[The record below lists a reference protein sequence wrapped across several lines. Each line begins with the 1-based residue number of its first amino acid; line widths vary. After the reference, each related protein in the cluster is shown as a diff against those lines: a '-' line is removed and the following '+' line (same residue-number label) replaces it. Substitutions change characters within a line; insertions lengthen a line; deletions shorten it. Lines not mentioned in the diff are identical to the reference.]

1 MLAAG
6 YPLGARRRNA
16 PADCVNERG
25 LQCRPFEERLKGFE
39 PSTFCMASRT
49 WGRNLVTNCL
59 QSGSFWRAR
68 AVTVAR
74 EFTPIYDGLGTEWG
88 PGRETGVDSARP
100 LTCAARHAPA
110 PVFGRSS
117 RSSGDEDAKRIGR
130 FKPH

>member
-1 MLAAG
+1 M
-6 YPLGARRRNA
+6 
-16 PADCVNERG
+16 
-25 LQCRPFEERLKGFE
+25 GFE
-39 PSTFCMASRT
+39 PTTFCMASRT

-59 QSGSFWRAR
+59 QSNGFWRAR

-74 EFTPIYDGLGTEWG
+74 EFTPIYDCLGTEWG
-88 PGRETGVDSARP
+88 PGRETRVDSARP

-110 PVFGRSS
+110 PASRRSS

>member
-1 MLAAG
+1 M
-6 YPLGARRRNA
+6 
-16 PADCVNERG
+16 
-25 LQCRPFEERLKGFE
+25 GFE
-39 PSTFCMASRT
+39 PTTFCMASRT

-59 QSGSFWRAR
+59 QSSGFWRAR

-74 EFTPIYDGLGTEWG
+74 EFTPTYDGLGTEWG
-88 PGRETGVDSARP
+88 PGRETRVDSARP

-110 PVFGRSS
+110 PVFRRSS

>member
-1 MLAAG
+1 
-6 YPLGARRRNA
+6 
-16 PADCVNERG
+16 
-25 LQCRPFEERLKGFE
+25 
-39 PSTFCMASRT
+39 MASRT

-59 QSGSFWRAR
+59 QSSGFWRAY

-74 EFTPIYDGLGTEWG
+74 EVTPIYDGLGTEWG

-110 PVFGRSS
+110 PVFRRSS
-117 RSSGDEDAKRIGR
+117 HSSGDEDAKRIGR